1 MTKTCKSY
9 GVAIHSGARVSNVS
23 LMYPELWDSQPKGWV
38 IPDETTASHEVVLKG
53 SPVWDQAIW
62 YQVVGEVTAHQAF
75 DA

>member
-1 MTKTCKSY
+1 
-9 GVAIHSGARVSNVS
+9 
-23 LMYPELWDSQPKGWV
+23 MYPELWDSQSKDWV
-38 IPDETTASHEVVLKG
+38 IPDETTIWHQIVLKG